1 MVFVFNLTD
10 DNILYIGG
18 MKDKNDDNGSY
29 MSSVNFK
36 SINSSETCHIESLD
50 YELAFHASA
59 VTPMGVIT
67 CGGMS
72 PLLIERKKCFRL
84 SNQNTWESFPSMNSN
99 HDSFLAFQ
107 SFQMI
112 VLGDILVAYDSK
124 FPSVSQNYRS
134 IEKINWRDGDKWESI
149 DMSSSYWND
158 IPSHGSC
165 VTKWSEEEIIII
177 GGQNPVSNAQNQP
190 P

>member
-1 MVFVFNLTD
+1 MED
-10 DNILYIGG
+10 
-18 MKDKNDDNGSY
+18 
-29 MSSVNFK
+29 
-36 SINSSETCHIESLD
+36 
-50 YELAFHASA
+50 ELAFHASA

-72 PLLIERKKCFRL
+72 PLLIKRKKCFRL
-84 SNQNTWESFPSMNSN
+84 SNQNTWESFPSMNSIHN
-99 HDSFLAFQ
+99 SAGAFQ

-112 VLGDILVAYDSK
+112 MLGDILVAYDST
-124 FPSVSQNYRS
+124 FPDVLQNYRS
-134 IEKINWRDGDKWESI
+134 IEIINWRDGDKWESI

-158 IPSHGSC
+158 IPSYGSC

-177 GGQNPVSNAQNQP
+177 GGDNPVSNIQNEP

>member
-1 MVFVFNLTD
+1 
-10 DNILYIGG
+10 

-36 SINSSETCHIESLD
+36 RINSSKTCHIESLD

-84 SNQNTWESFPSMNSN
+84 SNQNTWESFPSMNNDHNSCFN
-99 HDSFLAFQ
+99 SIL

-112 VLGDILVAYDSK
+112 VLGDILVAIDSK
-124 FPSVSQNYRS
+124 FRFTFG
-134 IEKINWRDGDKWESI
+134 KL
-149 DMSSSYWND
+149 
-158 IPSHGSC
+158 
-165 VTKWSEEEIIII
+165 IIII
-177 GGQNPVSNAQNQP
+177 LKSLPNHWMGIFVTPCNVGCCSY
-190 P
+190 

>member
-1 MVFVFNLTD
+1 MES
-10 DNILYIGG
+10 
-18 MKDKNDDNGSY
+18 KDKLLNGSY
-29 MSSVNFK
+29 MSSVDFK
-36 SINSSETCHIESLD
+36 SINSNKTCHIKSLD

-72 PLLIERKKCFRL
+72 PLLIKRKKCFRL
-84 SNQNTWESFPSMNSN
+84 SNQNTWASFPSMNSIHN
-99 HDSFLAFQ
+99 SVGAFQ

-112 VLGDILVAYDSK
+112 MLGDILVAYDSK
-124 FPSVSQNYRS
+124 SKNYRS

-158 IPSHGSC
+158 IPSYGSC

-177 GGQNPVSNAQNQP
+177 GGQNPVSNIQNQP
-190 P
+190 PKLFPIKNLSSLELND